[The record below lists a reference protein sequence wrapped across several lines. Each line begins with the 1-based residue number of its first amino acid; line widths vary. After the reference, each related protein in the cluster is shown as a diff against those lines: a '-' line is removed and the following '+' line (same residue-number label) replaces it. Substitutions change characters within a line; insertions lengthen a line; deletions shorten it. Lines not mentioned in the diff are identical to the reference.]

1 MRALILCMLILPC
14 CGCAFVSHQGPL
26 TLGGR
31 WHEQIPER
39 QIASN
44 DDSIVVR
51 AQSAAHETQ
60 RTLASTLEIA
70 ELLFVRAPAF
80 VVSSAVLRPLGMS
93 PEMSIAGAP
102 RPVSLMT
109 WHSPDG
115 QFYFDAK
122 KCELESKT
130 KDPTAE
136 VTFRIMGTGDS
147 RLHIEQSFR
156 VTDDITF
163 DHAKPEWDV
172 ESSVVT
178 VTADNGRRFRI
189 DYASA
194 LDAATREGTSKQ

>member
-39 QIASN
+39 QIDTH

-60 RTLASTLEIA
+60 RTLASTLEFA

-93 PEMSIAGAP
+93 PEMNVAGAP
-102 RPVSLMT
+102 RPVPLIT
-109 WHSPDG
+109 RHSPDG
-115 QFYFDAK
+115 RLYFDAR

-136 VTFRIMGTGDS
+136 VTFRIIGIGDS
-147 RLHIEQSFR
+147 GLHMEQSFR
-156 VTDDITF
+156 VTDDMTF
-163 DHAKPEWDV
+163 DYAKPEWDL

-178 VTADNGRRFRI
+178 VTADDGRRFRI

-194 LDAATREGTSKQ
+194 QDAAAREGTSKQ